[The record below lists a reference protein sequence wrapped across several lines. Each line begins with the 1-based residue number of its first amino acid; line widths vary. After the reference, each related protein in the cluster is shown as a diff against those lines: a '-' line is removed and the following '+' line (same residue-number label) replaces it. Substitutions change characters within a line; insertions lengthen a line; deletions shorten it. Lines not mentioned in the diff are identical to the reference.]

1 MQNTHTPLRSCIR
14 ANERGAW
21 RVEVSPVAPAVTDN
35 FLNVIQVADNRCNRL
50 NAVQRIED
58 DRIVGVQLADRV
70 VTFARSS
77 EPLQKDFTLTVNGT
91 GTYKFVITDL
101 KAGNWQ
107 VKKDGRIFIPLTEV
121 QASDGVLAFEG
132 SAGSYEFCR

>member
-1 MQNTHTPLRSCIR
+1 M
-14 ANERGAW
+14 
-21 RVEVSPVAPAVTDN
+21 
-35 FLNVIQVADNRCNRL
+35 IQVADNRCNKL

-77 EPLQKDFTLTVNGT
+77 EPLQKGFTLTVNGT

-121 QASDGVLAFEG
+121 QASDGVLTFEG

>member
-1 MQNTHTPLRSCIR
+1 MFGTNYPNDAVAPYLDN

-21 RVEVSPVAPAVTDN
+21 RVEVSPAVPAVTDN

-77 EPLQKDFTLTVNGT
+77 EPLQKDLPLQLTVRVHINSSLPT
-91 GTYKFVITDL
+91 LKQVI
-101 KAGNWQ
+101 
-107 VKKDGRIFIPLTEV
+107 GR
-121 QASDGVLAFEG
+121 
-132 SAGSYEFCR
+132 